1 MWLVRAFILEQTG
14 HRRAEGNDAL
24 GRTQSEGVA
33 ARQERYG
40 EERQNTLKMMMKMMM
55 RLRVCQFFSLKLSFN
70 ELSEEIGQSAEVCGF
85 NRVQK
90 INANTSNTSTIGNI
104 KNERE

>member
-40 EERQNTLKMMMKMMM
+40 EERQNTLKMMM

-104 KNERE
+104 KKERE

>member
-40 EERQNTLKMMMKMMM
+40 EERQNTLKMMM

-70 ELSEEIGQSAEVCGF
+70 ELSEEIGLSAEVCGF

>member
-40 EERQNTLKMMMKMMM
+40 EERQNTLKMMMMM

-70 ELSEEIGQSAEVCGF
+70 ELSEEIGLSAEVCGF
-85 NRVQK
+85 NRVRK
-90 INANTSNTSTIGNI
+90 INSNTSNTSKIGNM
-104 KNERE
+104 KKERE